1 MSLAAAPMSLFA
13 TCPRGL
19 EAALAE
25 ELASLGANAIKAVN
39 GGVAY
44 EGDQA
49 LLYRSNLHSRLATR
63 VLLRVAQG
71 NYRVAREQLEH
82 CIRLAPDFADGWS
95 QLSALQFQGGDA
107 SAAACTI
114 TGAAN
119 VREQPPPL
127 PCWPSAS
134 VRQPAASRATRVTS

>member
-25 ELASLGANAIKAVN
+25 ELASLGANVIKAVN

-71 NYRVAREQLEH
+71 NYRDDRDIHA
-82 CIRLAPDFADGWS
+82 LAK
-95 QLSALQFQGGDA
+95 
-107 SAAACTI
+107 
-114 TGAAN
+114 
-119 VREQPPPL
+119 
-127 PCWPSAS
+127 S
-134 VRQPAASRATRVTS
+134 VD